1 MDGTKVKLM
10 RKIFLV
16 MVFGAVTLFHIQ
28 CQNIDIGRNYVFRQ
42 GVLDLTEVTFK
53 ESTTIDLQ
61 GEWELYFG
69 EFHYPPFHGKKELT
83 GYLAIPSSW
92 QEEEFGGIELPRTGK
107 VTLRAFIHLNKQT
120 VGQEL
125 RIYIP
130 DIASSYRFFANGV
143 LIGGQGKPGI
153 NRFDD
158 TPRIKSK
165 YYTLIPDSEVIE
177 LVFHIANYDNNFGGF
192 WGYPI
197 LGNKYALDREKM
209 FSNAR
214 ELFLLGALSL
224 IGLYHFGLYF
234 YKRKE
239 KAIFYFA
246 IFCFLLGIRLAFTG
260 ERYVLELFP
269 NFHWPTA
276 FRIEFASY
284 YFAVPTFLLFIHS
297 LFPKESKRKHVRRAL
312 IASFLFSLTL
322 FLPISVFTILLYGF
336 QILAFLIIG
345 YVIHINLKAVIN
357 SRPNSKLF
365 LIGLLILAF
374 SVSFDIL
381 KHSLNSRG
389 IGLTPYALLCFIFIQ
404 SLILSSRIANAFVR
418 AEELAES
425 LKISNESLLAVTEN
439 LEQIVSE
446 RTYQLNYSLNRIR
459 KDLLLAK
466 KIQQKILPSDGI
478 KFDPFKINLYFQP
491 QEEVGGDFYDLF
503 ELDNGTVRFFIA
515 DATGHGIQAALY
527 TMAIKS
533 EYEAIKRFVT
543 KTDDLMNHLNQKI
556 QNKFAG
562 LKIVFSGFLLDIDTK
577 TKTVYYSSA
586 GHPNQIFISE
596 GNHIIL
602 NRTGNIIGLKKDQPY
617 TQKQFKIMEGDRI
630 LLFTDGIL
638 EQKNEAREEFGMDR
652 IQKILSDFSHKE
664 SERVLS
670 ELIIQLFLFQ
680 GREDQEDDQTVMLI
694 EWEKKESNPNKIG

>member
-1 MDGTKVKLM
+1 M
-10 RKIFLV
+10 
-16 MVFGAVTLFHIQ
+16 
-28 CQNIDIGRNYVFRQ
+28 
-42 GVLDLTEVTFK
+42 
-53 ESTTIDLQ
+53 
-61 GEWELYFG
+61 
-69 EFHYPPFHGKKELT
+69 
-83 GYLAIPSSW
+83 
-92 QEEEFGGIELPRTGK
+92 
-107 VTLRAFIHLNKQT
+107 
-120 VGQEL
+120 
-125 RIYIP
+125 
-130 DIASSYRFFANGV
+130 
-143 LIGGQGKPGI
+143 
-153 NRFDD
+153 
-158 TPRIKSK
+158 
-165 YYTLIPDSEVIE
+165 
-177 LVFHIANYDNNFGGF
+177 
-192 WGYPI
+192 
-197 LGNKYALDREKM
+197 DREKM
-209 FSNAR
+209 FANAR

-224 IGLYHFGLYF
+224 IGLYHFGLFF

-239 KAIFYFA
+239 KSIFYFA

-269 NFHWPTA
+269 RFHWPTA

-297 LFPKESKRKHVRRAL
+297 LFPEESKAKHVRRA
-312 IASFLFSLTL
+312 IITSSLFSLTL
-322 FLPISVFTILLYGF
+322 FLPISIFTILLYGF
-336 QILAFLIIG
+336 QILAFIIIG

-365 LIGLLILAF
+365 LMGLLVLAF

-439 LEQIVSE
+439 LEQIVSD
-446 RTYQLNYSLNRIR
+446 RTYQLNSSLNRIK

-466 KIQQKILPSDGI
+466 KIQQKILPEDGI
-478 KFDPFKINLYFQP
+478 KFDPLKIHLYFQP
-491 QEEVGGDFYDLF
+491 QDEVGGDFYDIF
-503 ELDNGTVRFFIA
+503 ELDNGTVRFFVA

-533 EYEAIKRFVT
+533 EYEAIKRFIT

-556 QNKFAG
+556 QNKFSG

-586 GHPNQIFISE
+586 GHPNQIFVSN
-596 GNHIIL
+596 GTQIIL

-617 TQKQFKIMEGDRI
+617 TQKQFPILEGDRI
-630 LLFTDGIL
+630 LLFTDGML
-638 EQKNEAREEFGMDR
+638 EQKNEAREEFGMER
-652 IQKILSDFSHKE
+652 IQTILSEFQNKE

-670 ELIIQLFLFQ
+670 ELVIQLFLFQ
-680 GREDQEDDQTVMLI
+680 GKEEQEDDQTMVLV
-694 EWEKKESNPNKIG
+694 EWEKKDPVT

>member
-1 MDGTKVKLM
+1 M
-10 RKIFLV
+10 RKSFLGLV
-16 MVFGAVTLFHIQ
+16 YASIVFCFCQ
-28 CQNIDIGRNYVFRQ
+28 CQNPDIDGNLHFRQ
-42 GVLDLTEVTFK
+42 GVLDLTEITFK
-53 ESTTIDLQ
+53 EDTAINLE

-83 GYLAIPSSW
+83 GYLAIPNSW
-92 QEEEFGGIELPRTGK
+92 QNEEYSGIELPRTGK
-107 VTLRAFIHLNKQT
+107 VTLRAFIHINKQT

-153 NRFDD
+153 NHFDD

-165 YYTLIPDSEVIE
+165 YYTLIPDDEVIE
-177 LVFHIANYDNNFGGF
+177 LVFHIANYENNFGGF
-192 WGYPI
+192 WGVPI

-224 IGLYHFGLYF
+224 IGLYHFGLFF

-239 KAIFYFA
+239 KSIFYFA
-246 IFCFLLGIRLAFTG
+246 IFCVLLGIRLAFTG

-297 LFPKESKRKHVRRAL
+297 LFPEESKAKHVRRAL
-312 IASFLFSLTL
+312 VVSCLFSFTL

-336 QILAFLIIG
+336 QILAFVIIG

-446 RTYQLNYSLNRIR
+446 RTYQLNFSLNRIK

-466 KIQQKILPSDGI
+466 KIQQKILPEDGI
-478 KFDPFKINLYFQP
+478 KFDPLKIHLYFQP
-491 QEEVGGDFYDLF
+491 QDEVGGDFYDIF
-503 ELDNGTVRFFIA
+503 ELDNGTVRFFVA

-533 EYEAIKRFVT
+533 EYEAIKRFIT

-556 QNKFAG
+556 QNKFSG

-586 GHPNQIFISE
+586 GHPNQIFQSV
-596 GNHIIL
+596 GNQIIL

-617 TQKQFKIMEGDRI
+617 TQKQFQILEGDRI
-630 LLFTDGIL
+630 LLFTDGML

-652 IQKILSDFSHKE
+652 IQKILSDFQNKE
-664 SERVLS
+664 SERVLA
-670 ELIIQLFLFQ
+670 ELVIQLFLFQ
-680 GREDQEDDQTVMLI
+680 GKEEQEDDQTMVLI
-694 EWEKKESNPNKIG
+694 EWEKKNTMKAND

>member
-1 MDGTKVKLM
+1 M
-10 RKIFLV
+10 RKVILGLV
-16 MVFGAVTLFHIQ
+16 CVAIALSSFQ
-28 CQNIDIGRNYVFRQ
+28 CQNPDLEGDLRFRQ
-42 GVLDLTEVTFK
+42 GILDLREITFK
-53 ESTTIDLQ
+53 ENTSIELQ

-69 EFHYPPFHGKKELT
+69 EFHYPPFHGQKELT
-83 GYLAIPSSW
+83 GYLAIPNSW
-92 QEEEFGGIELPRTGK
+92 QNEEYGGIELPRTGK
-107 VTLRAFIHLNKQT
+107 VTLRAFIHTNKQT

-153 NRFDD
+153 NQFDD

-165 YYTLIPDSEVIE
+165 YYTLIPDDEVIE
-177 LVFHIANYDNNFGGF
+177 LVFHIANYENNFGGF
-192 WGYPI
+192 WGNPI
-197 LGNKYALDREKM
+197 IGNKYAMDREKM
-209 FSNAR
+209 FANAR

-224 IGLYHFGLYF
+224 IGLYHFGLFF

-239 KAIFYFA
+239 KSIFYFA

-269 NFHWPTA
+269 RFHWPTA

-297 LFPKESKRKHVRRAL
+297 LFPEESKAKHVRRA
-312 IASFLFSLTL
+312 IITSSLFSLTL
-322 FLPISVFTILLYGF
+322 FLPISIFTILLYGF
-336 QILAFLIIG
+336 QILAFIIIG

-365 LIGLLILAF
+365 LMGLLVLAF

-439 LEQIVSE
+439 LEQIVSD
-446 RTYQLNYSLNRIR
+446 RTYQLNSSLNRIK

-466 KIQQKILPSDGI
+466 KIQQKILPEDGI
-478 KFDPFKINLYFQP
+478 KFDPLKIHLYFQP
-491 QEEVGGDFYDLF
+491 QDEVGGDFYDIF
-503 ELDNGTVRFFIA
+503 ELDNGTVRFFVA

-533 EYEAIKRFVT
+533 EYEAIKRFIT

-556 QNKFAG
+556 QNKFSG

-586 GHPNQIFISE
+586 GHPNQIFVSN
-596 GNHIIL
+596 GTQIIL

-617 TQKQFKIMEGDRI
+617 TQKQFPILEGDRI
-630 LLFTDGIL
+630 LLFTDGML
-638 EQKNEAREEFGMDR
+638 EQKNEAREEFGMER
-652 IQKILSDFSHKE
+652 IQTILSEFQNKE

-670 ELIIQLFLFQ
+670 ELVIQLFLFQ
-680 GREDQEDDQTVMLI
+680 GKEEQEDDQTMVLV
-694 EWEKKESNPNKIG
+694 EWEKKDPVT

>member
-1 MDGTKVKLM
+1 M
-10 RKIFLV
+10 RKLI
-16 MVFGAVTLFHIQ
+16 LFVVLITTCALCTFQ
-28 CQNIDIGRNYVFRQ
+28 CQNPDLGDSLRFRQ
-42 GVLDLTEVTFK
+42 GILDLREITFK
-53 ESTTIDLQ
+53 ENTAIDLQ
-61 GEWELYFG
+61 GEWELYFD
-69 EFHYPPFHGKKELT
+69 EFHYPPFHGKKALM
-83 GYLAIPSSW
+83 GYLAIPNSW
-92 QEEEFGGIELPRTGK
+92 QGEEYSGIELPRTGK
-107 VTLRAFIHLNKQT
+107 ATLRAFIQINKQS

-130 DIASSYRFFANGV
+130 DVASSYRFFANGV

-153 NRFDD
+153 NQFDD

-165 YYTLIPDSEVIE
+165 YYTLIPDDEIVE
-177 LVFHIANYDNNFGGF
+177 LVFHIANYENNFGGF
-192 WGYPI
+192 WGHPI
-197 LGNKYALDREKM
+197 LGNKYIMDRERM
-209 FSNAR
+209 FANAR

-239 KAIFYFA
+239 TSIFYFA
-246 IFCFLLGIRLAFTG
+246 IFCVLLGIRLAFTG
-260 ERYVLELFP
+260 ERYILELFP
-269 NFHWPTA
+269 KFHWPTA

-297 LFPKESKRKHVRRAL
+297 LFPEESKIKHVRRAL
-312 IASFLFSLTL
+312 VASTVFAFTL

-345 YVIHINLKAVIN
+345 YVIHINLKAVLN

-446 RTYQLNYSLNRIR
+446 RTYQLNSSLGRIK

-466 KIQQKILPSDGI
+466 KIQQKILPEDGI
-478 KFDPFKINLYFQP
+478 KFSPLKIHLYFQP
-491 QEEVGGDFYDLF
+491 QEQVGGDFYDIF
-503 ELDNGTVRFFIA
+503 ELDNGIVRFFIA

-533 EYEAIKRFVT
+533 EYEAIKRFIT

-556 QNKFAG
+556 QNKFSG
-562 LKIVFSGFLLDIDTK
+562 LKIVFSGFLLDIDTR

-586 GHPNQIFISE
+586 GHPNQIFQSS
-596 GNHIIL
+596 GTQIIL

-617 TQKQFKIMEGDRI
+617 TQKQFPILEGDRI
-630 LLFTDGIL
+630 LLFTDGML
-638 EQKNEAREEFGMDR
+638 EQKNESREEFGMDR
-652 IQKILSDFSHKE
+652 MQKIVSEFTQKE
-664 SERVLS
+664 SERVLA
-670 ELIIQLFLFQ
+670 ELVIQLFLFQ
-680 GREDQEDDQTVMLI
+680 GKEEQEDDQTVIFI
-694 EWEKKESNPNKIG
+694 EWEKEHEST